1 MDIASLRLHLK
12 DEYNYEDTTKEIF
25 LKEIEA
31 IFEAHQNSGDTE
43 LLIYKGACAGTTCP
57 NCGLKGYR
65 FVGNHSKNYM
75 DLLFEIE
82 GDEIKDILSCS
93 YFKPEV
99 EIEGLQT
106 KADIYFKEDDRITFN
121 RTPDYWAKVYSATA
135 ATSEIITS
143 PPRQITLEEL
153 SYWVDKHAVTDEII
167 GSYDVFKSQMRW
179 TPFSMLYDELKKL
192 RNYISR
198 YNPDIRQANSF
209 KSLLK
214 TEQELIDWIFTNE
227 ALYEAAPFDL
237 TFSFEKEG
245 DGYIFNRGDQFILF
259 GEEFDQTFGFI
270 YFYKENYENLL
281 QKYNTYTAEEE
292 SEAYNDQD
300 LFREG
305 VDFYSLKFHLEKRK
319 AMKELGID
327 IPFYINQQIMPF

>member
-1 MDIASLRLHLK
+1 
-12 DEYNYEDTTKEIF
+12 
-25 LKEIEA
+25 
-31 IFEAHQNSGDTE
+31 
-43 LLIYKGACAGTTCP
+43 
-57 NCGLKGYR
+57 
-65 FVGNHSKNYM
+65 
-75 DLLFEIE
+75 
-82 GDEIKDILSCS
+82 
-93 YFKPEV
+93 
-99 EIEGLQT
+99 
-106 KADIYFKEDDRITFN
+106 
-121 RTPDYWAKVYSATA
+121 
-135 ATSEIITS
+135 
-143 PPRQITLEEL
+143 
-153 SYWVDKHAVTDEII
+153 VDKHAVTDEII